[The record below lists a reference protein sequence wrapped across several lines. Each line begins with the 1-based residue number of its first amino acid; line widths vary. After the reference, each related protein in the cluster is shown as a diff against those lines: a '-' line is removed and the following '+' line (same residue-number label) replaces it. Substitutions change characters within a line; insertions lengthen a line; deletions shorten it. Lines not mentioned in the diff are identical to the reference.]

1 MDDEIKYYLVKVLP
15 SAKTIT
21 SNYGDLELDDEL
33 RRVIE
38 KALAPILEK
47 RLHHGEDSK

>member
-21 SNYGDLELDDEL
+21 SNYGDMELDEEM
-33 RRVIE
+33 RGAVVIF
-38 KALAPILEK
+38 AMFYAFFIL
-47 RLHHGEDSK
+47 LWAVQ